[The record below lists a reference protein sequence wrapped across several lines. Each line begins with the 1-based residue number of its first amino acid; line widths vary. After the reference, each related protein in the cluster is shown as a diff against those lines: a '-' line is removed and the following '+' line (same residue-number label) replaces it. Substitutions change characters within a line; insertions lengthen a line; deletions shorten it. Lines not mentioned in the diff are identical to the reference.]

1 LFLVNFCMDFQCL
14 FITAR
19 LLHRRFFLWRTVL
32 CAALGATYAVAALF
46 FETSGVVAFFAD
58 LGVCFL
64 MCVGSFHT
72 RREGILRCLLPFG
85 LYFGVSFAV
94 GGVMSGMASLLSHV
108 ELPIGS
114 ADTELSSGAFCLLA
128 AVGGGLTFFWGVFCK
143 RRASAK
149 RAVLRAVLLGRE
161 LRVECMVDTANL
173 LRDPVSGRPVVI
185 LSERAAARIF
195 PTALLAAAVKAD
207 TAALALL
214 PSELS
219 HRVRLLPAA
228 TVTGGGMLMAVAP
241 DLAWVDRG
249 KGEVPCEL
257 LLAPASLSVSRGDFE
272 ALLPAEFIA

>member
-1 LFLVNFCMDFQCL
+1 
-14 FITAR
+14 
-19 LLHRRFFLWRTVL
+19 
-32 CAALGATYAVAALF
+32 
-46 FETSGVVAFFAD
+46 
-58 LGVCFL
+58 
-64 MCVGSFHT
+64 
-72 RREGILRCLLPFG
+72 
-85 LYFGVSFAV
+85 
-94 GGVMSGMASLLSHV
+94 
-108 ELPIGS
+108 
-114 ADTELSSGAFCLLA
+114 LLA